1 MKHIIHILLLTGIIT
16 PLLAFGGVF
25 GPNNIVPFPATPA
38 ADKAPGNSM
47 LSAAYFPT
55 TAADTTFTE
64 RLESKSIGY
73 EPFKDMSAY
82 RDLVVT
88 GEEHYIER
96 ELAKLETERIS
107 DSQTMSNSEYCEKY
121 PLDETRCETD
131 TTTTETI
138 IEIGNASATHYETA
152 FTDRTIGG
160 GPVIARN
167 DVHGGSCYPAAKNK
181 VFKNKILTTG
191 QYEKQYPAFE
201 KALITIF
208 RKEGACGIIKNDPC
222 GYTCYGIGSKCMNVD
237 VKNMTRADA
246 ERLYHD
252 RFWKKY
258 NIYLL
263 PDVIATDV
271 FLATMASGPCTAIQQ
286 FRKFLGL
293 SKNCKIDDAVVSAVE
308 NYSGDI
314 HNDWL
319 DVRQKFLV
327 DVAKRRYN
335 NSVLKGWMNAIKL
348 KRENGCHTV
357 PAEPLYRD

>member
-1 MKHIIHILLLTGIIT
+1 
-16 PLLAFGGVF
+16 
-25 GPNNIVPFPATPA
+25 
-38 ADKAPGNSM
+38 M

-55 TAADTTFTE
+55 TAADKTFTE
-64 RLESKSIGY
+64 RLESKRTGY
-73 EPFKDMSAY
+73 EPFKDMNAY
-82 RDLVVT
+82 HGIVVA
-88 GEEHYIER
+88 GEEYYTER
-96 ELAKLETERIS
+96 ELAKLEMERLS
-107 DSQTMSNSEYCEKY
+107 DAQNMSESEYCAKY
-121 PLDETRCETD
+121 PLDDTRCKTYATTD
-131 TTTTETI
+131 TDI
-138 IEIGNASATHYETA
+138 IGIGNASVAHSDST
-152 FTDRTIGG
+152 FTGRTIGG
-160 GPVIARN
+160 RTVIARN
-167 DVHGGSCYPAAKNK
+167 DVHGGSCYPAAKNT
-181 VFKNKILTTG
+181 VFKNQILTTG

-208 RKEGACGIIKNDPC
+208 RKEGGCGTIKNDPC

-327 DVAKRRYN
+327 DVAERRYN